1 MASIIGAIPPDI
13 PDIPLGLKSIR
24 PYVKVGI
31 ELSRRDPVVAYHC
44 FSYAMQM
51 GLKSDYKTNPDL
63 KNYLMKLMGFVEHV
77 NTCLKSS
84 PDHKDDITDDLSG
97 HMLVESTA
105 TKLFNWADSQDR
117 SSVFNKHVVK
127 SFYTSSILFD
137 ILEIFKDGISE
148 ECMTQRKYARWKA
161 TYIHNCLKNNETPI
175 PGPLGGDDEN
185 VEEDIQPSTSTNTNS
200 TNYLEYNEPAVSN
213 TYEPSTSAYSQPAVS
228 SHVPPPKPVEPTPAQ
243 EESPSSSETPAAL
256 SYTDMQEAQK
266 LCKYAGSALQYDDTA
281 SAVDYLEK
289 CLRILKTGHS

>member
-1 MASIIGAIPPDI
+1 MASVIGAIPPDI
-13 PDIPLGLKSIR
+13 PDIPIGLKSIR

-63 KNYLMKLMGFVEHV
+63 KNYLMKLMGFVESV
-77 NTCLKSS
+77 NTSLKSS

-105 TKLFNWADSQDR
+105 SKLFNWADSQDR

-148 ECMTQRKYARWKA
+148 ECKTQRKYARWKA

-185 VEEDIQPSTSTNTNS
+185 AEEN
-200 TNYLEYNEPAVSN
+200 
-213 TYEPSTSAYSQPAVS
+213 
-228 SHVPPPKPVEPTPAQ
+228 
-243 EESPSSSETPAAL
+243 ETPAANTNSAQYQDVNAPAASNSYEPSSSGYSNQPSASSHAQPAQVVNNQVPAHEDSSSSSLENASL
-256 SYTDMQEAQK
+256 SYESMQEAQK

-281 SAVDYLEK
+281 SAVNYLEK
-289 CLRILKTGHS
+289 CLRLLKTGQS